1 MQPGHWF
8 TKDSGLPVTPGQP
21 TELPIEVFPTN
32 AVIKAGHSL
41 QIAVGPNDF
50 PHAVPPVSQL
60 SASLAGGITVLHDP
74 AHLPYIALPGLSK
87 TCKNASSPFPGPNL
101 TPGW

>member
-1 MQPGHWF
+1 MSPGE
-8 TKDSGLPVTPGQP
+8 PM
-21 TELPIEVFPTN
+21 ELPIEVFPTN

-60 SASLAGGITVLHDP
+60 ITSLAGVITVLHDP
-74 AHLPYIALPGLSK
+74 AHPSYVALPALSK
-87 TCKNASSPFPGPNL
+87 TCKSACKPLPVPNL
-101 TPGW
+101 IRG